1 MCFLVCLHIHMVSTV
16 ALSICMSV
24 IVSCLVPKVACWCT
38 HDIAFHFHFLYVL
51 ISCVPSVWIPYCLC
65 CPMQVRQFQ
74 CSCMCTWVHFMCM
87 CAPLPPSQGWGTG
100 TITPYTYLTITL
112 YPLLLLGID
121 FHVGCLHVS
130 IWLWCAVGL
139 CLFHVSIRFAMYSFS
154 SVLVMVPRECLQ
166 WYIVDWVIWTSY
178 PWTQASIARCVTF
191 ASIAALCL

>member
-1 MCFLVCLHIHMVSTV
+1 MCHQQECRGKSAIKVVCVLYVRPWYKDCMCFLVCLYIH
-16 ALSICMSV
+16 
-24 IVSCLVPKVACWCT
+24 
-38 HDIAFHFHFLYVL
+38 
-51 ISCVPSVWIPYCLC
+51 
-65 CPMQVRQFQ
+65 MQVRQFQ
-74 CSCMCTWVHFMCM
+74 CSCMCTWVHFMCV
-87 CAPLPPSQGWGTG
+87 PPSPSLPRVGDWN
-100 TITPYTYLTITL
+100 Y

-130 IWLWCAVGL
+130 IWLWCVVGL

-191 ASIAALCL
+191 ASIAALLCL